1 VFVAALLAARGLPAI
16 LYRGRIGGRGVRI
29 AALLQATSL
38 PFLVTAVEIGVAIDA
53 LAPATGAALVAAGL
67 VSVVLFPPRALAEL
81 ARLDDGSAAAPAT
94 SVAAGT
100 DAGS

>member
-1 VFVAALLAARGLPAI
+1 VPQQTLSDAQLRQRGL
-16 LYRGRIGGRGVRI
+16 
-29 AALLQATSL
+29 
-38 PFLVTAVEIGVAIDA
+38 
-53 LAPATGAALVAAGL
+53 AG
-67 VSVVLFPPRALAEL
+67 LAEL